1 MVVLRINNT
10 DLPTGWIHSA
20 TDWQVSMS
28 ENFSTILVSSMNDS
42 ENLTSIVF
50 NNNLELGVKYYG
62 RARMLLNTGFTEWS
76 NIDVF
81 TPKDIDE
88 VALLMDIP
96 SIITTP
102 TLTSNFDL
110 NAHPR
115 KHFTITIENGFNTL
129 GNATH
134 ESTSWIIEDNN
145 GKPIWASFDD
155 KVNLLSLN
163 VNVNLDLN
171 KVYRLHASIKGTNGD
186 SSQYG
191 TISFYVSDSNV
202 FLLNRNI
209 YRHDMT
215 IDIDINHP
223 FIVGL
228 TSLEYMLYKDN
239 EVIFSNTIG
248 DNFFTIDKDIL
259 STDNIDILKIRT
271 EVNGIYNDWSYV
283 YIIPSNMINTK
294 ENTGSNVPYNNTNDG
309 INVDGFVSFPLRFPH
324 KF

>member
-20 TDWQVSMS
+20 TDWQISTS
-28 ENFSTILVSSMNDS
+28 ENFSNILVSSMNDDK
-42 ENLTSIVF
+42 NLTTIVF

-102 TLTSNFDL
+102 TLRSKFDL
-110 NAHPR
+110 NSHPSR
-115 KHFTITIENGFNTL
+115 FFTVTIDNGFNTL

-134 ESTSWIIEDNN
+134 ESTSWIIEDDT

-155 KVNLLSLN
+155 KENLLSLL
-163 VNVNLDLN
+163 VNVKLELN
-171 KVYRLHASIKGTNGD
+171 KVYRIHASIKGTNGD

-191 TISFYVSDSNV
+191 TMTFFTSDSKE
-202 FLLNRNI
+202 FLLTRFLYRN
-209 YRHDMT
+209 DLT
-215 IDIDINHP
+215 VDLDIVHP
-223 FIVGL
+223 YIVGL
-228 TSLEYMLYKDN
+228 DFLEYEIYIDETLVY
-239 EVIFSNTIG
+239 ENTIV
-248 DNFFTIDKDIL
+248 DNFFTINKEYLDDTKV
-259 STDNIDILKIRT
+259 TILKIRT
-271 EVNGIYNDWSYV
+271 EVNTKFGDWNYI
-283 YIIPSNMINTK
+283 YIIPVNNDIK
-294 ENTGSNVPYNNTNDG
+294 ENTGTNIPYLYGNNDE
-309 INVDGFVSFPLRFPH
+309 GFVSFPLRFPH